1 MNIAEKEMLTQL
13 GDMGKN
19 ACSVRLLAAR
29 MSTGMTQSEASQQ
42 SGVPTNSLNNMERGR
57 QFPNREIM
65 RFYFR
70 AHRIDFNF
78 LMHGD
83 FAQLPADVQAQIFDA
98 LPSAKR
104 ALDQTTNSD
113 QSESKLRPARS

>member
-1 MNIAEKEMLTQL
+1 MNLAEKEQLTHL
-13 GDMGKN
+13 GDMSKN
-19 ACSVRLLAAR
+19 ACAVRLLAAR
-29 MSTGMTQSEASQQ
+29 LSTGMTQSEASQQ

-83 FAQLPADVQAQIFDA
+83 FAQLPADIQAQIFDA
-98 LPSAKR
+98 LPTAKR
-104 ALDQTTNSD
+104 ALDQTTDSD

>member
-1 MNIAEKEMLTQL
+1 
-13 GDMGKN
+13 
-19 ACSVRLLAAR
+19 
-29 MSTGMTQSEASQQ
+29 
-42 SGVPTNSLNNMERGR
+42 
-57 QFPNREIM
+57 M

>member
-1 MNIAEKEMLTQL
+1 MNILEKEQL
-13 GDMGKN
+13 AHIGDMSKN
-19 ACSVRLLAAR
+19 ACAVRLLAAR
-29 MSTGMTQSEASQQ
+29 ISTGLTQSEASHQ
-42 SGVPTNSLNNMERGR
+42 SGVANNSLNNMERGR

-83 FAQLPADVQAQIFDA
+83 FSHLPADVQAQLFDA
-98 LPSAKR
+98 LPTAIR
-104 ALDQTTNSD
+104 ASDQTSNSD
-113 QSESKLRPARS
+113 RPDKRLRPAQS